1 MSETSPIHWVW
12 GGKAIIYFL
21 GFLKGLVPGLG
32 AFLCV
37 ECMFFLCLCRFS
49 LGITASSQSPKTCM
63 WGKLEIGKS
72 KLSDVCAGVWLLMVV
87 CLSMWWTMNW
97 QSVTLP
103 SSNSSWER
111 LQQTLATPS
120 AGKKGIEDEWLH
132 GWISLSSVTK
142 LRAPNYNLFF
152 SFYFFFNDTRSSGL
166 FVLEDHHWQNSTK
179 IPHTKQTEQ
188 LENLPFFVWQA
199 RLHCQRRA
207 QWPFSV

>member
-1 MSETSPIHWVW
+1 MDHWKSVAKLLFVSIIFCALNTHYVTTFTERSRLRPVLYTEY
-12 GGKAIIYFL
+12 GGKAIIYVL

-32 AFLCV
+32 AFLCG
-37 ECMFFLCLCRFS
+37 ERMFFLCLCRFS
-49 LGITASSQSPKTCM
+49 LSITASSQSPKTCM

-72 KLSDVCAGVWLLMVV
+72 KLSDVGAGVWLWMVV

-132 GWISLSSVTK
+132 GWITLSSVTK

-152 SFYFFFNDTRSSGL
+152 SFLL
-166 FVLEDHHWQNSTK
+166 FL
-179 IPHTKQTEQ
+179 
-188 LENLPFFVWQA
+188 
-199 RLHCQRRA
+199 
-207 QWPFSV
+207 